1 MGITNQ
7 GLEDMVAGAVGSLAT
22 PYSNANAHIGA
33 GGGAGATGA
42 FAKTQTDLQGASK
55 TRKAMD
61 ATFPTVSGTPAA
73 VITAKSTFATGDANY
88 AWDEVAL
95 FNASSAGRMFS
106 RLVQSFGTKTSS
118 AVWVMTLT
126 VTPTLP

>member
-1 MGITNQ
+1 VGITNQ
-7 GLEDMVAGAVGSLAT
+7 GLEDMVSGAVGALAT
-22 PYSNANAHIGA
+22 PYTNANAYIGVGNGTA
-33 GGGAGATGA
+33 A

-55 TRKAMD
+55 KRNAMD

-73 VITAKSTFATGDANY
+73 TITAKATFATGDANF
-88 AWDEVAL
+88 AWEEVSL
-95 FNASSAGRMFS
+95 FNASTAGRMFS
-106 RLVQSFGTKTSS
+106 RLVQAFGTKTSA